1 MDKVTCI
8 AFILYHSSDDNTIRD
23 FAIQLLNGDVSL
35 REATDSKLLSHIAMA
50 ELQYKKKKPNSL
62 DIQRFADEFML
73 VEV

>member
-23 FAIQLLNGDVSL
+23 FAVKLLNGDVSL
-35 REATDSKLLSHIAMA
+35 REATDNRLLSHIAMA
-50 ELQYKKKKPNSL
+50 ELQYKKKKPSSL
-62 DIQRFADEFML
+62 DIQNFADEFML

>member
-23 FAIQLLNGDVSL
+23 FAIKLLNGDVSL
-35 REATDSKLLSHIAMA
+35 REATDNRLSSLIAMA
-50 ELQYKKKKPNSL
+50 EFQYKKKKPNSL
-62 DIQRFADEFML
+62 DIQNFADEFML